1 MVSARTGRS
10 TLGCLFTLL
19 LVVAAGYFAINVGEP
34 YMRYYRFEDAMRQE
48 VRFASNRTDADITRR
63 LAAFADSIG
72 LPPEAGAAVKV
83 KREGRSISIWSEY
96 SEHVELPLVAREI
109 SFTPLVEGQL

>member
-1 MVSARTGRS
+1 VVTGRAGRS

-19 LVVAAGYFAINVGEP
+19 LVVAAGYFALNVGEP
-34 YMRYYRFEDAMRQE
+34 YMRFYRFKDAMRQE
-48 VRFASNRTDADITRR
+48 LRFASNRTDADITRR

-72 LPPEAGAAVKV
+72 LPPEAGAGVKV

-96 SEHVELPLVAREI
+96 AEHVELPLVARDI
-109 SFTPLVEGQL
+109 SFAPLVEGQP